1 MDISLPK
8 LSGIEAARQIRKVA
22 PNCKILFL
30 STYDS
35 LEIVEAALD
44 SAASGYVLKVDA
56 GKELAKAVKAVF
68 QGKRYVSGRLKK
80 VTPADTGDTHA
91 PDREVL
97 GSPSVPGPTKKNGI
111 CKVGSGANRHGQRD
125 TSIPRIARI
134 LRRSIT
140 SRGDLPGFSSHRSK
154 SAI

>member
-97 GSPSVPGPTKKNGI
+97 GSPSVPALLRKTESVRWVPVQT
-111 CKVGSGANRHGQRD
+111 D
-125 TSIPRIARI
+125 TVSATPPSQES
-134 LRRSIT
+134 LE
-140 SRGDLPGFSSHRSK
+140 SSD
-154 SAI
+154 AQ